1 MTFDPAEDIADN
13 VSVVGG
19 YGTDTDTIRG
29 NTNANCDDDNDSDY
43 GSYDRKAA
51 KDAPAAASEGIYF
64 AKFVDALPDEPTP
77 PPRPPPPP
85 PNYADF
91 FTLPRKPNAGADSV
105 GDGLK
110 RSLSLQKFDVKS
122 GGGGSATAAWMTAL
136 MDGDHVPDYPT
147 PFDTFITRSNSQ
159 LNRA

>member
-1 MTFDPAEDIADN
+1 MTFDPAEDMADN
-13 VSVVGG
+13 CSVIGG
-19 YGTDTDTIRG
+19 YGTDTDTVRG
-29 NTNANCDDDNDSDY
+29 GNNANCDDDNDSDY

-51 KDAPAAASEGIYF
+51 RDPQTTATTEGIYF
-64 AKFVDALPDEPTP
+64 AKLVDAQPEQVP

-85 PNYADF
+85 SNYADF
-91 FTLPRKPNAGADSV
+91 CTLPRKPNEGTVPS

-110 RSLSLQKFDVKS
+110 RSLSLQRFDLKS
-122 GGGGSATAAWMTAL
+122 DGGSAAAWMTAL

>member
-1 MTFDPAEDIADN
+1 MADSC
-13 VSVVGG
+13 SVVGG
-19 YGTDTDTIRG
+19 YGTDTDTMRG
-29 NTNANCDDDNDSDY
+29 INANCEDDNDSDY

-51 KDAPAAASEGIYF
+51 KDAPAAAAEGLYF
-64 AKFVDALPDEPTP
+64 AKFVDALPEPSP

-85 PNYADF
+85 SNYADF
-91 FTLPRKPNAGADSV
+91 CTLPRKPHVAA

-110 RSLSLQKFDVKS
+110 RSISLQKFEVKTD
-122 GGGGSATAAWMTAL
+122 GGTAAAWMTAL

>member
-1 MTFDPAEDIADN
+1 MADSC
-13 VSVVGG
+13 SVVGG
-19 YGTDTDTIRG
+19 YGTDTDTMRG
-29 NTNANCDDDNDSDY
+29 TNANCEDDNDSDY

-51 KDAPAAASEGIYF
+51 KDAPAAAAEGLYF
-64 AKFVDALPDEPTP
+64 AKFVNALPEPAP

-85 PNYADF
+85 SNYADF
-91 FTLPRKPNAGADSV
+91 CTLPRKPHVAA

-110 RSLSLQKFDVKS
+110 RSISLQKFDVKTD
-122 GGGGSATAAWMTAL
+122 GGTAAAWMTAL

>member
-1 MTFDPAEDIADN
+1 MGDSY
-13 VSVVGG
+13 SVMGG
-19 YGTDTDTIRG
+19 YGTDADTIRG
-29 NTNANCDDDNDSDY
+29 NNANCDDDNDSDY

-51 KDAPAAASEGIYF
+51 KDAPAAAAEGIYF
-64 AKFVDALPDEPTP
+64 AKFVDALPEPTP

-85 PNYADF
+85 SSYADF
-91 FTLPRKPNAGADSV
+91 CTLPRKPNGAAAAAAGSV

-122 GGGGSATAAWMTAL
+122 DGGTAAAWMTAL

>member
-1 MTFDPAEDIADN
+1 MTFDPAEDMADSC
-13 VSVVGG
+13 SVIGG
-19 YGTDTDTIRG
+19 YGTDTDTVRG
-29 NTNANCDDDNDSDY
+29 GNNANCDDDNDSDY

-51 KDAPAAASEGIYF
+51 RDPQPNSTQEGIYF
-64 AKFVDALPDEPTP
+64 AKLVDAQPEQVP

-85 PNYADF
+85 SNYADF
-91 FTLPRKPNAGADSV
+91 CTLPRKPNAATAQS

-110 RSLSLQKFDVKS
+110 RSLSLQKFDLKS
-122 GGGGSATAAWMTAL
+122 DGGSAAAWMTAL